1 MAEQTYSWSVRG
13 FGRPGRGV
21 GGGRG
26 TGGAGRG
33 GARWRNRCVLGGG
46 CVLGGCTPPSAP
58 SEGWLVLGEGG
69 ERPGTRRPRRG
80 MEEEAAAAAAD
91 VIWSWA
97 EQVMEKGIMTPE
109 VGSPRMGS

>member
-1 MAEQTYSWSVRG
+1 MVSAGLWEAGTRRG
-13 FGRPGRGV
+13 WGSGHRWGRPGWGEVEEQVRV
-21 GGGRG
+21 GGGLR
-26 TGGAGRG
+26 
-33 GARWRNRCVLGGG
+33 V
-46 CVLGGCTPPSAP
+46 GGCTPPSAP